1 MQRTCLILLETS
13 YIRPLEMLSEFFY
26 CSLLRHTTSLR
37 HRLPRSL
44 VKSAEEKVKDLE
56 IAIAVLDAL
65 IKVCEDAPV
74 WDLPKKAE
82 LLVLYPERDIAVGLK
97 IAADESLRLANETL
111 SSPEYIAL
119 KKAVKDGEIK
129 LDDVRSAGHT
139 EINRAETF
147 LKGVDEYTAQR
158 VKEAGKSLEN
168 AHKDG
173 QSMVKAAKER
183 LEEWRK
189 EGKKLIKDAQD
200 AVDALVTCVEW
211 IVFEAAKAALDLAKI
226 EGDFAIQAAEKT
238 YALVGAAERAL
249 IGAANW
255 IVEQA
260 MKVEIRHV
268 ELNGKLSLAC
278 GGKPFTANVKG
289 KLGDKDFDFTLKF
302 DPRAL
307 IDFIEDLFLKA
318 IDYIKRVILS

>member
-1 MQRTCLILLETS
+1 MK
-13 YIRPLEMLSEFFY
+13 YF
-26 CSLLRHTTSLR
+26 
-37 HRLPRSL
+37 
-44 VKSAEEKVKDLE
+44 E
-56 IAIAVLDAL
+56 IAIAVLNAR
-65 IKVCEDAPV
+65 IKVCEDAPF

-82 LLVLYPERDIAVGLK
+82 LLVLYPDRDIAVGLK
-97 IAADESLRLANETL
+97 IAAEKSLRLANETL

-119 KKAVKDGEIK
+119 KKAVKDAEIK

-139 EINRAETF
+139 AINQAETF
-147 LKGVDEYTAQR
+147 LKEVDEYTAKG
-158 VKEAGKSLEN
+158 VKEAEKSLKN

-173 QSMVKAAKER
+173 QSMVKAAKEK

-189 EGKKLIKDAQD
+189 KGKKLIKDAQD

-260 MKVEIRHV
+260 MKSVEIRHV

-307 IDFIEDLFLKA
+307 IDFIGDLFLKA